1 VEGVSVDNIDPL
13 EAEELP
19 VTNTDEITREIH
31 IERSD
36 DREYPWVL
44 RAIREFGF
52 PVATALI
59 LMGILGF
66 VGKWMI
72 DNQQKLLEST
82 VRTNEALTANLA
94 KNAETLVLIER
105 NMSSMETKRESDE
118 KTGIA
123 LINSHMEMTKR
134 NEALNTKQ
142 VEILEGVTKTHA
154 IQIDQLGKI
163 VSVMDSASKLME
175 PVPRQREESLKK
187 QDETNQKLTELL
199 EVTKKRS

>member
-13 EAEELP
+13 EVEELP
-19 VTNTDEITREIH
+19 VTNTDEITREVR
-31 IERSD
+31 IEHGD
-36 DREYPWVL
+36 NEYPWTL
-44 RAIREFGF
+44 RAVKEFGF

-72 DNQQKLLEST
+72 DNQQRLLEST

-105 NMSSMETKRESDE
+105 NMTQMESKRDEDE
-118 KTGIA
+118 KAGVA

-134 NEALNTKQ
+134 NEALNQKQ
-142 VEILEGVTKTHA
+142 VEILEGVTKTH
-154 IQIDQLGKI
+154 QLQTDQLGKI
-163 VSVMDSASKLME
+163 VGVMDAAAKLME
-175 PVPRQREESLKK
+175 PVPKQREEALKK
-187 QDETNQKLTELL
+187 QDETNQKLSELL